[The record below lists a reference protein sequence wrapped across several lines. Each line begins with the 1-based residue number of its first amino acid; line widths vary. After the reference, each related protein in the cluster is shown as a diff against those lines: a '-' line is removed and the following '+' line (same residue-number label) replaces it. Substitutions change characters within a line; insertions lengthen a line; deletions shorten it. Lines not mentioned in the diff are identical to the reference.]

1 MTAVYAGNYT
11 DTMTKA
17 MTAMKGGQ
25 PPQLSVL
32 LSTDVFTLMDEN
44 AIVPFDGLVA
54 DKVWFKDFY
63 PAFMANG
70 QIDGK
75 TWSIPFQRSTIVLY
89 WNKDAFKDA
98 GLDPEKAPAS
108 WDEMVAMGKK
118 LVKKDGSGNVTRW
131 GVEIPTT
138 GYAYWMLQ
146 ALAIENGQKLM
157 NEAGTEVYL
166 TAPKTVAALDYW
178 VDLSRKENVMP
189 TGSIDWATLR
199 TDFLEGKTAMMWHTT
214 GNLTAVKDG
223 AKFNFGVAMLP
234 AKEQRGSPTGGG
246 SFYIFKSASP
256 EQQKAAVNFIQWM
269 TAPEQAAEWSI
280 KTGYVAV
287 SPAAY
292 KTKAMEDYAKGF
304 PAATV
309 ARDQLEYA
317 VPELSVHENGRI
329 YKFVNDAVQ
338 SAVTGTQ
345 KPRQRWRQRS
355 AGRPRAEG
363 LQITGG
369 CRTAA
374 SRRPDA
380 HPMTDQAAISP
391 VATRAP
397 RSHAWWNAVNA
408 WLLLLPAAVLLV
420 AFTHYPILATIRHSF
435 FIARTQRHRRSL
447 SASTTTGRC
456 SQDPIFWK
464 ALVNNFWFALGTV
477 PTSIALALLMALW
490 VNRNMR
496 GRGFLRLAFFTPTV
510 LPMIAVANIWLFFY
524 TPDYGLLD
532 QLRGL
537 FGPAGLELARRS
549 PHRDGLPDRD
559 GDLEG
564 GRLLHDLLSRGPAAA
579 FARSR
584 GSRGGRGRRPL
595 VPSSAASPFRC

>member
-1 MTAVYAGNYT
+1 MKISKRMILAAAALSLSLGSNPASAVDLTMYYPVAVGGPVTKIIDEMVAGFQKENADIKVTAVYAGNYT

-32 LSTDVFTLMDEN
+32 LSTDVFTLMDVD
-44 AIVPFDGLVA
+44 AIVPFDDLIS
-54 DKVWFKDFY
+54 DKAWFKEFY

-89 WNKDAFKDA
+89 WNKDAFKEA

-118 LVKKDGSGNVTRW
+118 LLKKDGSGNITRW

-157 NEAGTEVYL
+157 NDAGNEVYL
-166 TAPKTVAALDYW
+166 TAPNSVAALDYW
-178 VDLSRKENVMP
+178 VDLSRKETVMP
-189 TGSIDWATLR
+189 TGTVDWATLR

-223 AKFNFGVAMLP
+223 ARFSFGVAMLP
-234 AKEQRGSPTGGG
+234 AKERRGSPTGGG
-246 SFYIFKSASP
+246 SFYIFKSASV
-256 EQQKAAVNFIQWM
+256 EQQKAAIKFIQWM
-269 TAPEQAAEWSI
+269 TAPERAAEWSI

-292 KTKAMEDYAKGF
+292 KTPAMEKYAKEF

-309 ARDQLEYA
+309 ARDQLDHA

-345 KPRQRWRQRS
+345 KPQ
-355 AGRPRAEG
+355 E
-363 LQITGG
+363 
-369 CRTAA
+369 
-374 SRRPDA
+374 
-380 HPMTDQAAISP
+380 
-391 VATRAP
+391 
-397 RSHAWWNAVNA
+397 
-408 WLLLLPAAVLLV
+408 
-420 AFTHYPILATIRHSF
+420 
-435 FIARTQRHRRSL
+435 
-447 SASTTTGRC
+447 
-456 SQDPIFWK
+456 
-464 ALVNNFWFALGTV
+464 
-477 PTSIALALLMALW
+477 ALAAAQSQAD
-490 VNRNMR
+490 R
-496 GRGFLRLAFFTPTV
+496 V
-510 LPMIAVANIWLFFY
+510 LKAY
-524 TPDYGLLD
+524 K
-532 QLRGL
+532 
-537 FGPAGLELARRS
+537 
-549 PHRDGLPDRD
+549 
-559 GDLEG
+559 
-564 GRLLHDLLSRGPAAA
+564 
-579 FARSR
+579 
-584 GSRGGRGRRPL
+584 
-595 VPSSAASPFRC
+595 

>member
-1 MTAVYAGNYT
+1 MKFFGKTVLATAFAALISAAQPAFAVDLTMYYPVAVGGPVTKIIDDMVGRFEKENPDIKVTAVYAGNYT

-44 AIVPFDGLVA
+44 AIVPMDDLVS
-54 DKVWFKDFY
+54 DKAWFKSFY

-70 QIDGK
+70 QIGGK

-89 WNKDAFKDA
+89 WNKDAFKEA

-118 LVKKDGSGNVTRW
+118 LVKKEGGNVTRW

-157 NEAGTEVYL
+157 NEAGKEVYL

-178 VDLSRKENVMP
+178 VDLSRKESVMP
-189 TGSIDWATLR
+189 KGSIDWATLR

-214 GNLTAVKDG
+214 GNLTAVKNG

-234 AKEQRGSPTGGG
+234 AKERRGSPTGGG

-256 EQQKAAVNFIQWM
+256 EQQKAAVKFIQWM
-269 TAPEQAAEWSI
+269 TAPERAAEWSI

-292 KTKAMEDYAKGF
+292 KTPAMEAYAKSF

-309 ARDQLEYA
+309 ARDQLEFA

-329 YKFVNDAVQ
+329 YKFVGDAVQ
-338 SAVTGTQ
+338 AAVTGTQ
-345 KPRQRWRQRS
+345 
-355 AGRPRAEG
+355 
-363 LQITGG
+363 
-369 CRTAA
+369 
-374 SRRPDA
+374 
-380 HPMTDQAAISP
+380 SP
-391 VATRAP
+391 K
-397 RSHAWWNAVNA
+397 
-408 WLLLLPAAVLLV
+408 
-420 AFTHYPILATIRHSF
+420 
-435 FIARTQRHRRSL
+435 
-447 SASTTTGRC
+447 
-456 SQDPIFWK
+456 D
-464 ALVNNFWFALGTV
+464 
-477 PTSIALALLMALW
+477 ALAGAQQQADR
-490 VNRNMR
+490 V
-496 GRGFLRLAFFTPTV
+496 LRA
-510 LPMIAVANIWLFFY
+510 Y
-524 TPDYGLLD
+524 K
-532 QLRGL
+532 
-537 FGPAGLELARRS
+537 
-549 PHRDGLPDRD
+549 
-559 GDLEG
+559 
-564 GRLLHDLLSRGPAAA
+564 
-579 FARSR
+579 
-584 GSRGGRGRRPL
+584 
-595 VPSSAASPFRC
+595 